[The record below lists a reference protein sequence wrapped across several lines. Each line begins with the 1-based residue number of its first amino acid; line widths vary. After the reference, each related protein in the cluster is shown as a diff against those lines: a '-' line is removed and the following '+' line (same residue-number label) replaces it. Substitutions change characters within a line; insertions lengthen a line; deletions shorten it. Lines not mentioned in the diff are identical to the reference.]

1 MLEGMKARK
10 SIQAFWPPSLQAM
23 LLPDTYHKR
32 INSDQTGYLEMRAM
46 VLHQLGGPVT
56 LEKVVK
62 PTIGPSEAL
71 VRVRATG
78 VGLTVVIMKN
88 TPGLV
93 TRYPRILGHEV
104 AGEVVEIGNQVSNVA
119 IGDRVVCHFYL
130 TCKVCKFC
138 RSGRETLCENFGG
151 YVGMACDGGYAEYMK
166 VPALNL
172 CPFPE
177 AISFV
182 EASIISDAIA
192 TPLHACRQEARI
204 GPGDSVLVI
213 GAGGG
218 VGIHAVQMAKLCG
231 ASVLAADLS
240 GEKLKMVKEL
250 GADEIIDCQTPDLQ
264 EQTRRLTDGKGV
276 DAVLDFVASTE
287 TLEAG
292 LESLATGGRLVIL
305 GFRPPQVFKKTPRF
319 SVDPL
324 VVLSK
329 GLEIHGSRY
338 VSMAELIQAVDI
350 VKQGKIKPIVSQTF
364 PLEDAEKVHQLLQEN
379 RITGRAALIL

>member
-1 MLEGMKARK
+1 
-10 SIQAFWPPSLQAM
+10 
-23 LLPDTYHKR
+23 
-32 INSDQTGYLEMRAM
+32 MRAM
-46 VLHQLGGPVT
+46 VLHEPGGPVT
-56 LEKVVK
+56 LEEVDK

-71 VRVRATG
+71 VRVRAAG

-104 AGEVVEIGNQVSNVA
+104 AGEVVEIGSEVSHVA
-119 IGDRVVCHFYL
+119 KGDRVVCHFYL
-130 TCKVCKFC
+130 TCQVCRFC
-138 RSGRETLCENFGG
+138 RSGRETLCENFRG

-182 EASIISDAIA
+182 DASIISDAVA

-204 GPGDSVLVI
+204 GPGDSVLVV

-231 ASVLAADLS
+231 GRVLAADLS
-240 GEKLKMVKEL
+240 GEKLKMVKAL
-250 GADEIIDCQTPDLQ
+250 GADEIIDCRAADFQ
-264 EQTRRLTDGKGV
+264 EQARRLTEGKGV

-305 GFRPPQVFKKTPRF
+305 GYRPPEVFKETPIFR
-319 SVDPL
+319 VDPI
-324 VVLSK
+324 VVLRK

-350 VKQGKIKPIVSQTF
+350 VKQGQIKPIVSQTF
-364 PLEDAEKVHQLLQEN
+364 PLEEAEKAHQLIQEN
-379 RITGRAALIL
+379 KITGRAALII

>member
-1 MLEGMKARK
+1 
-10 SIQAFWPPSLQAM
+10 
-23 LLPDTYHKR
+23 
-32 INSDQTGYLEMRAM
+32 M
-46 VLHQLGGPVT
+46 VLHKLGGPVT
-56 LEKVVK
+56 LETVDK
-62 PTIGPSEAL
+62 PTIRPSEAL

-78 VGLTVVIMKN
+78 VGLTVLIMKN

-93 TRYPRILGHEV
+93 TRYPRILGHEI
-104 AGEVVEIGNQVSNVA
+104 AGEVVDKGSEVKNVEE
-119 IGDRVVCHFYL
+119 GDRVVCHFYL
-130 TCKVCKFC
+130 TCKVCRFC
-138 RSGRETLCENFGG
+138 RSGRETLCENFAG

-166 VPALNL
+166 IPALNL

-177 AISFV
+177 GISFV
-182 EASIISDAIA
+182 DAAIISDAVA

-231 ASVLAADLS
+231 GRVIAADLS
-240 GEKLKMVKEL
+240 DEKLKMVKEL
-250 GADEIIDCQTPDLQ
+250 GADEIIDCKKTDLR
-264 EQTRRLTDGKGV
+264 EQIQYLTDGKGV

-305 GFRPPQVFKKTPRF
+305 GYRPPEVFKEKPIFR
-319 SVDPL
+319 VNPI
-324 VVLSK
+324 VVLRK

-338 VSMAELIQAVDI
+338 VSMAELIQAVAI
-350 VKQGKIKPIVSQTF
+350 VKQGKIKTVVTQTF
-364 PLEDAEKVHQLLQEN
+364 ALEEAEKVHQLLQEN